1 MWVATLGIR
10 WQSCS
15 RKHTRHALGR
25 TRRSVVMSVKSAS
38 INLVSV
44 ATATSE
50 LSVGVLGWMGLT
62 KLAQA
67 EVCENEAGS
76 KGPDQMS

>member
-1 MWVATLGIR
+1 M
-10 WQSCS
+10 
-15 RKHTRHALGR
+15 
-25 TRRSVVMSVKSAS
+25 KSAS